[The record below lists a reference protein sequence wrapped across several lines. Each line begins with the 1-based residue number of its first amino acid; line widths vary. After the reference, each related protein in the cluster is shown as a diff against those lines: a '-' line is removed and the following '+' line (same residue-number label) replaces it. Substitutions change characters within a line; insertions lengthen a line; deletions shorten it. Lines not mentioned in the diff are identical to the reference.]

1 MTFEM
6 ILTFIIL
13 GGAIVL
19 FVTEV
24 IRVDLVG
31 LVVLSALALTN
42 LVEPE
47 QALSGF
53 SNPAVVTVWG
63 MFILSAG
70 LAHTGVSNMIGKQ
83 VMRFA
88 TGGDGRLI
96 SFLMTVTA
104 LLSGFMN
111 NIGVAAIFLPIT
123 LDVARRTN
131 RPASRLLLP
140 MAYGSL
146 LGGLILLI
154 GTASNLIVRDALR
167 EAGYKPFGIFDFTI
181 GGLVIMVISVAY
193 MAIIGRRYLPIR
205 EPISPLSAANNRSVD
220 IKGIYGLEERLAY
233 LVLPEESFLAG
244 KTLVDSRIGQALGL
258 TVINIKQKNGQRV
271 PAEVKTQLKG
281 GDRLLILGRLDRIE
295 EIAAHPFIVIEDD
308 LPAISRLFSDIIG
321 MAEFEVKPGSEFA
334 GQTLAGMDFRHK
346 FELNVIAIRQG
357 DIIWR
362 TNLQNISLGPG
373 DCILAQ
379 GFLSDLNRLEKER
392 SFRVLEVDEIHAF
405 HLDVKGTAFH
415 NQAVSGFKHI
425 TRFRHQPVAS
435 PSLNT

>member
-346 FELNVIAIRQG
+346 FGLNVIAIRQG
-357 DIIWR
+357 EMVWR
-362 TNLQNISLGPG
+362 TNLQNIPLGPG